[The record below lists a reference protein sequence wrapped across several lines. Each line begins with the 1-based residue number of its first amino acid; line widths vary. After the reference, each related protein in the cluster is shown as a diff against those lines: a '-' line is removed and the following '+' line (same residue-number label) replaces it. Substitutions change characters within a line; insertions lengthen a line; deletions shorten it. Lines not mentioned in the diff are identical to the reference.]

1 MSGSNILIQISE
13 INSVLSASREKLK
26 KLLAAKSKVDT
37 IEIALKYIPE
47 NAESIKDSYNL
58 YGAPYDVMAT
68 DEKQVVTQ
76 ANTDFKKVRDTVSN
90 ELEQAIKQEN
100 TIISSNNNLLE
111 SLLKQPSFFKKLRR
125 RV

>member
-1 MSGSNILIQISE
+1 MSKSELIAQINK
-13 INSVLSASREKLK
+13 IHAIVNTSREKLK

-47 NAESIKDSYNL
+47 NAESIKDSYDL

-68 DEKQVVTQ
+68 DEKQVITQ
-76 ANTDFKKVRDTVSN
+76 ANTDFKKVRETVSN

-100 TIISSNNNLLE
+100 TIISSNSYLLE
-111 SLLKQPSFFKKLRR
+111 SLQKQLSYG
-125 RV
+125 VQYG

>member
-1 MSGSNILIQISE
+1 MSKSELIAQINK
-13 INSVLSASREKLK
+13 IHAIVNTSREKLK

-47 NAESIKDSYNL
+47 NAESIKDSYDL

-68 DEKQVVTQ
+68 DEKQVITQ
-76 ANTDFKKVRDTVSN
+76 ANTDFKKVRETVSN

-100 TIISSNNNLLE
+100 TIISSNNYLLE
-111 SLLKQPSFFKKLRR
+111 SLQKQLS
-125 RV
+125 

>member
-1 MSGSNILIQISE
+1 MSKSEVIAQINE
-13 INSVLSASREKLK
+13 ISAIVSASREKLK

-100 TIISSNNNLLE
+100 TIISSNSYLLE
-111 SLLKQPSFFKKLRR
+111 SLQKQLSFLRD
-125 RV
+125 

>member
-1 MSGSNILIQISE
+1 MSKSEVIAQINE
-13 INSVLSASREKLK
+13 ISAIVSASREKLK

-68 DEKQVVTQ
+68 DEKQVVT
-76 ANTDFKKVRDTVSN
+76 K
-90 ELEQAIKQEN
+90 AIKQES
-100 TIISSNNNLLE
+100 TIISSNSYLLQ
-111 SLLKQPSFFKKLRR
+111 SLQKCLSVLSD
-125 RV
+125 

>member
-1 MSGSNILIQISE
+1 MSGSNIIIQICE
-13 INSVLSASREKLK
+13 VNSVLSASREKLK

-100 TIISSNNNLLE
+100 TIISSNTYLLE
-111 SLLKQPSFFKKLRR
+111 SLQNQLSFLRY
-125 RV
+125 